1 MDAIMGAPVTA
12 QTKAGQASTPTRALR
27 CGTRHH
33 AGARDHAVR
42 RGDLRQPRGGGF
54 RDSDRRGMWTTNGRV
69 SVPRLWLVP
78 GKGRA
83 LCAPRTPAGYLT
95 KVI

>member
-1 MDAIMGAPVTA
+1 MDAIMGRPCD
-12 QTKAGQASTPTRALR
+12 GSNEGGPSLNSSRALR

-69 SVPRLWLVP
+69 TVPRLWLVP